1 MLDLSRIRESH
12 KIRSVSIRK
21 PISDIISESYELLYQ
36 CENQKI
42 RTLIEAHIENI
53 RETPKELTALANNL
67 YTLQKLVEN
76 EGITDPRVEVKGD
89 TDLDIDTEMKQV
101 TDIEAKEPEEH
112 ETETREKKTE
122 TAVETS
128 TTNPMGE
135 SKKLHAD
142 KSQFK
147 KFSENSKGKVF
158 LKNLKKS
165 TLNESSTVFNL
176 DESVSLYKASNSM
189 MTQLAIELEHN
200 HAFMET
206 FSVLSKVL
214 GTTLTSLCESI
225 RSSEPIPTKVRESLS
240 RFSKALTEDDE
251 IDDFIEWVDDEY
263 PSGEEEPSDDGEES
277 SEDGGVSTEDVVDT
291 VVDQIDT
298 VPDEE
303 VSDVVSDVVDQLVAD
318 APVDETPIEDQVSD
332 LTDEEAEDLKK
343 YLCILRGCAE
353 DSEEAA
359 AEPTEDEVD
368 ALEERLMTRRSRREC
383 DSPKSMKT
391 VKKTKPEEV

>member
-1 MLDLSRIRESH
+1 MLDLSRIRESR

-42 RTLIEAHIENI
+42 RKLIEAHIENI
-53 RETPKELTALANNL
+53 RETPKELTALSNNL
-67 YTLQKLVEN
+67 YTLKKLVEN
-76 EGITDPRVEVKGD
+76 EGITDPRVGVEGG
-89 TDLDIDTEMKQV
+89 TDLDIDAEMKQV

-112 ETETREKKTE
+112 ETETREEKTK
-122 TAVETS
+122 TALATS
-128 TTNPMGE
+128 ITNPVKE
-135 SKKLHAD
+135 SKKLHVS
-142 KSQFK
+142 KSQLK

-165 TLNESSTVFNL
+165 MLNENSTVFNL

-225 RSSEPIPTKVRESLS
+225 RSSKPIPSKVRESLS

-251 IDDFIEWVDDEY
+251 IDDFIDWVDDEY
-263 PSGEEEPSDDGEES
+263 TSDEEEPSEDGE
-277 SEDGGVSTEDVVDT
+277 VSTEDVVDT

-318 APVDETPIEDQVSD
+318 APVDETPLEDQVSD

-343 YLCILRGCAE
+343 YLCILRGCDE
-353 DSEEAA
+353 DSKEAA
-359 AEPTEDEVD
+359 AEPTEDELD
-368 ALEERLMTRRSRREC
+368 ALEERVMTRRSRRESN
-383 DSPKSMKT
+383 SPKSMKT
-391 VKKTKPEEV
+391 IKKPKA

>member
-1 MLDLSRIRESH
+1 MLDLSRIRESR

-36 CENQKI
+36 CENPKI

-76 EGITDPRVEVKGD
+76 DGITDPRVEVKGD

-101 TDIEAKEPEEH
+101 TDIEAKEPEDH

-122 TAVETS
+122 TAVKTS

-135 SKKLHAD
+135 SKKLHVD

-263 PSGEEEPSDDGEES
+263 PSDEEPSDDGE
-277 SEDGGVSTEDVVDT
+277 VSTEDVIDT

-318 APVDETPIEDQVSD
+318 APVDETPLEDQVSD

-359 AEPTEDEVD
+359 AEPTEDELD
-368 ALEERLMTRRSRREC
+368 ALEERVMTRRSREC

-391 VKKTKPEEV
+391 IKKPKPEEV

>member
-1 MLDLSRIRESH
+1 MLDLSRIRESR

-36 CENQKI
+36 CENPKI

-53 RETPKELTALANNL
+53 RETPKELTALSNNL

-76 EGITDPRVEVKGD
+76 DGITDPRVEVKGD

-200 HAFMET
+200 HSFMET
-206 FSVLSKVL
+206 FSVLSQVL

-251 IDDFIEWVDDEY
+251 IDDFIDWVDDEY
-263 PSGEEEPSDDGEES
+263 TSDEEPQEDGEEPSEDGE
-277 SEDGGVSTEDVVDT
+277 VSTEDVVDT

-298 VPDEE
+298 IPDEE

-318 APVDETPIEDQVSD
+318 TPVDETPIEDQVAD

-359 AEPTEDEVD
+359 DEPTEDEVD

-391 VKKTKPEEV
+391 IKKPKPEEE

>member
-1 MLDLSRIRESH
+1 MLDLSRIRESR

-42 RTLIEAHIENI
+42 RKLIEAHIENI
-53 RETPKELTALANNL
+53 RETPKELTALSNNL
-67 YTLQKLVEN
+67 YTLKKLVEN
-76 EGITDPRVEVKGD
+76 EGITDPRVGVEGG
-89 TDLDIDTEMKQV
+89 TDLDIDAEMKQV

-112 ETETREKKTE
+112 ETETREEKTK
-122 TAVETS
+122 TALATS
-128 TTNPMGE
+128 ITNPVKE
-135 SKKLHAD
+135 SKKLHVS
-142 KSQFK
+142 KSQLK

-165 TLNESSTVFNL
+165 MLNENSTVFNL

-225 RSSEPIPTKVRESLS
+225 RSSKPIPSKVRESLS

-251 IDDFIEWVDDEY
+251 IDDFIDWVEDEY
-263 PSGEEEPSDDGEES
+263 TSDEEEPSEDGE
-277 SEDGGVSTEDVVDT
+277 VSTEDVVDT

-318 APVDETPIEDQVSD
+318 APVDETPLEDQVSD

-343 YLCILRGCAE
+343 YLCILRGCDE

-359 AEPTEDEVD
+359 AEPTEDELD
-368 ALEERLMTRRSRREC
+368 ALEERVMTRRSRRESN
-383 DSPKSMKT
+383 SPKSMKT
-391 VKKTKPEEV
+391 IKKPKA

>member
-1 MLDLSRIRESH
+1 MLDLSRIRESR

-42 RTLIEAHIENI
+42 RKLIEAHIENI

-67 YTLQKLVEN
+67 YTLQRLVEN
-76 EGITDPRVEVKGD
+76 DGITDPRVEVKGD

-101 TDIEAKEPEEH
+101 TDIEAEEPEEH
-112 ETETREKKTE
+112 ETETREQKTD
-122 TAVETS
+122 TAIETS
-128 TTNPMGE
+128 TTNPMEE

-165 TLNESSTVFNL
+165 TLKESSTVFNL

-225 RSSEPIPTKVRESLS
+225 RSSKPIPTKVRESLS

-251 IDDFIEWVDDEY
+251 IDDFIDWVDDEY
-263 PSGEEEPSDDGEES
+263 SSDEEPAEDEE
-277 SEDGGVSTEDVVDT
+277 VSTEDVVDT
-291 VVDQIDT
+291 VVGQIDT

-391 VKKTKPEEV
+391 IKKPKA

>member
-1 MLDLSRIRESH
+1 MLDLSRIRESR

-76 EGITDPRVEVKGD
+76 DGITDPRVEVKGD

-122 TAVETS
+122 TAIETS
-128 TTNPMGE
+128 TTNPVEE
-135 SKKLHAD
+135 SKKLRAD

-251 IDDFIEWVDDEY
+251 IDDFIDWVDDEY
-263 PSGEEEPSDDGEES
+263 PSDEEEPSEDGE
-277 SEDGGVSTEDVVDT
+277 VSTEDVVDT

-298 VPDEE
+298 VPEEE
-303 VSDVVSDVVDQLVAD
+303 VSDVVSDVVDQIVAD
-318 APVDETPIEDQVSD
+318 TPVDETPIEDQVAD

-383 DSPKSMKT
+383 DSPMSMKT
-391 VKKTKPEEV
+391 IKKPKPEEE